1 MRVNTKLHFVNR
13 VDVKDIIEEFY
24 VCDGFKYG
32 DKYVDYNPSYGI
44 HHAGIVK
51 TKTHNVREVKTLG
64 IQQGSTV
71 YGTFDTKY
79 SNAQILSNDLYP
91 TTVST
96 TTPSAEVTAW
106 SVSGGIIS
114 YTLTRKTSTLF
125 PSVQVVFTFTTKA
138 PEYIISPDDER
149 FITYNINSSG
159 IYTGFT
165 INPAVDNY
173 AIKQNLIARLS
184 NVRGDLPYNTQLG
197 VPLKFTM
204 STARLTILD
213 VIKTTTGVVR
223 CEVVKERIENKRYV
237 MDVRIFTQF
246 DSFLLTV

>member
-1 MRVNTKLHFVNR
+1 MRVNTKLHFINR
-13 VDVKDIIEEFY
+13 TDTQDVIEEFY

-32 DKYVDYNPSYGI
+32 DKYADYNPSYGV
-44 HHAGIVK
+44 HHAGMVM
-51 TKTHNVREVKTLG
+51 TKTHTDITYVNTLG
-64 IQQGSTV
+64 IQQGSTT

-79 SNAQILSNDLYP
+79 SDTQIL
-91 TTVST
+91 TTKVST

-114 YTLTRKTSTLF
+114 YTLTRKTYTSALF
-125 PSVQVVFTFTTKA
+125 ARVVIVFTFTTRA

-159 IYTGFT
+159 VYTGFT

-223 CEVVKERIENKRYV
+223 CEVIKERIENKRYV

>member
-1 MRVNTKLHFVNR
+1 MRVNTKLHFINR
-13 VDVKDIIEEFY
+13 TDTQDVIEEFY

-32 DKYVDYNPSYGI
+32 DKYADYNPSYGV
-44 HHAGIVK
+44 HHAGIVDTQSFIK
-51 TKTHNVREVKTLG
+51 DAVVSLG
-64 IQQGSTV
+64 KEKGSIAV
-71 YGTFDTKY
+71 HSYDTGFAY
-79 SNAQILSNDLYP
+79 ADIVPRSYHV
-91 TTVST
+91 TTSVTSVT
-96 TTPSAEVTAW
+96 VTA
-106 SVSGGIIS
+106 VSLSDGIIS
-114 YTLTRKTSTLF
+114 YTLERTGMFAVSNTVPVTITYRARTITH
-125 PSVQVVFTFTTKA
+125 V
-138 PEYIISPDDER
+138 ISPEDER

-159 IYTGFT
+159 VYTGFT

-223 CEVVKERIENKRYV
+223 CEVLKERIENKRYV

>member
-13 VDVKDIIEEFY
+13 ADVKDIIEEFY

-32 DKYVDYNPSYGI
+32 SKYADYNPAYGI
-44 HHAGIVK
+44 HHAGIVM
-51 TKTHNVREVKTLG
+51 TKTHTAREVETLG
-64 IQQGSTV
+64 TTPGSTA

-79 SNAQILSNDLYP
+79 SNAQILNTD
-91 TTVST
+91 VST

-106 SVSGGIIS
+106 SISEGIIS

-125 PSVQVVFTFTTKA
+125 PSVSVVFTFTTNA

-159 IYTGFT
+159 VYTGFT

>member
-13 VDVKDIIEEFY
+13 TDAKDIIEEFY
-24 VCDGFKYG
+24 VCNGFIYG
-32 DKYVDYNPSYGI
+32 DKYADYNPSYGV
-44 HHAGIVK
+44 HHAGIVDTQSF
-51 TKTHNVREVKTLG
+51 TKNDEVSLDSQK
-64 IQQGSTV
+64 GSTSV
-71 YGTFDTKY
+71 HTYDTGFAY
-79 SNAQILSNDLYP
+79 ADIVPHSYRVTTAVSSAMVTAVSLSN
-91 TTVST
+91 
-96 TTPSAEVTAW
+96 
-106 SVSGGIIS
+106 GIIS
-114 YTLTRKTSTLF
+114 YTLERMGMVAVSDTVPVTITYRTRTITH
-125 PSVQVVFTFTTKA
+125 V
-138 PEYIISPDDER
+138 ISPEDER
-149 FITYNINSSG
+149 FITYNTTSEG
-159 IYTGFT
+159 VYTGFT
-165 INPAVDNY
+165 INPTVDNY